1 MNPEDEARLLLYV
14 YGELA
19 ADEREALESRLAADP
34 ALRHQLA
41 VLEADLANIDGVF
54 QAPEPE
60 PGFEDRLWQR
70 LAARMERAAS
80 AEAADDELAAA
91 RARRSTPAMLSRGSR
106 PVLKR
111 LATGMA
117 WAASVLLALGLG
129 LWLGRTPPAT
139 DTMAPPMAQTGQVD
153 GRRILA
159 GELVGHL
166 KATEQV
172 LLLAT
177 HEPDQGA
184 LAARL
189 ASELIESHRVYAAAA
204 ERAGRPQLAAALRQL
219 EPALLE
225 LATAPEHTVDALL
238 RAAIEA
244 EDLPFKARSAAWAVE
259 NQMQQTG
266 APGAPRG

>member
-1 MNPEDEARLLLYV
+1 MNPDDEARLLLYV

-19 ADEREALESRLAADP
+19 ADEREALEARLAADP

-41 VLEADLANIDGVF
+41 QLEADFANMDGAF
-54 QAPEPE
+54 EAPAPDA
-60 PGFEDRLWQR
+60 GFEDRLWQKLEAR
-70 LAARMERAAS
+70 L
-80 AEAADDELAAA
+80 
-91 RARRSTPAMLSRGSR
+91 STPAPVDQLALARQRRAQQAATQR
-106 PVLKR
+106 PLPVR
-111 LATGMA
+111 FATGLA

-129 LWLGRTPPAT
+129 LWLGQSPQP
-139 DTMAPPMAQTGQVD
+139 DHAPPTLASSTPVNGD
-153 GRRILA
+153 RILA

-184 LAARL
+184 LAQRL
-189 ASELIESHRVYAAAA
+189 ASELIESHRLYAAAA
-204 ERAGRPQLAAALRQL
+204 ERAGRPQLAQALRQL

-225 LATAPEHTVDALL
+225 LATAPQHTVDALL
-238 RAAIEA
+238 RASIES

-259 NQMQQTG
+259 NQMQTAG
-266 APGAPRG
+266 NTPPRG